1 MPGKSQNRGR
11 LTAYC
16 HPPTAY
22 SRRSGE
28 RRGSPVILA
37 SRARVPA
44 RRGRVNPAARAHVQ
58 CLRPAGGVK
67 VSGPRDLRAHPRRVA
82 AKGSEDEKTMGVW
95 ARLKRSLRAVF
106 GGIIEKTEDP
116 ELILQQ
122 TIRDMRD
129 RVPELNNSV
138 AQVMATEKL
147 LAKNKERLE
156 TQVVD
161 LDSKI
166 RASGK
171 MGRDDIATAYIG
183 QVQQGQLNL
192 QKASQQLEHA
202 NLASKQ
208 ALKAR
213 DNYVLQMQ
221 RRTAEAMQLI
231 NQSKQAKLQEQL
243 AQTMESFELGDDAST
258 SNEMRDKID
267 RRAAAAEAK
276 MQLGAASV
284 DTQMQD
290 IEREAMDM
298 QLQDKLLAYKRDM
311 GLLGTGTSAPAPQ
324 ALPAE
329 GETTSGGQNGTGG
342 GHVS

>member
-1 MPGKSQNRGR
+1 
-11 LTAYC
+11 
-16 HPPTAY
+16 
-22 SRRSGE
+22 
-28 RRGSPVILA
+28 
-37 SRARVPA
+37 
-44 RRGRVNPAARAHVQ
+44 
-58 CLRPAGGVK
+58 
-67 VSGPRDLRAHPRRVA
+67 
-82 AKGSEDEKTMGVW
+82 MGLW
-95 ARLKRSLRAVF
+95 TRMKRSLRALF
-106 GGIIEKTEDP
+106 GGVIEKTEDP

-166 RASGK
+166 KASVK

-183 QVQQGQLNL
+183 QLQQAQLDL
-192 QKASQQLEHA
+192 QKTSQQLEHA

-243 AQTMESFELGDDAST
+243 AQTMESFQLGDDAST
-258 SNEMRDKID
+258 FNEMRDKID

-284 DTQMQD
+284 DNQMQD

-298 QLQDKLLAYKRDM
+298 QLQDKLLAYKREM
-311 GLLGTGTSAPAPQ
+311 GLLPAANTAPA
-324 ALPAE
+324 ALPAQ
-329 GETTSGGQNGTGG
+329 GETS
-342 GHVS
+342 

>member
-1 MPGKSQNRGR
+1 MG
-11 LTAYC
+11 LW
-16 HPPTAY
+16 
-22 SRRSGE
+22 SR
-28 RRGSPVILA
+28 V
-37 SRARVPA
+37 
-44 RRGRVNPAARAHVQ
+44 
-58 CLRPAGGVK
+58 
-67 VSGPRDLRAHPRRVA
+67 
-82 AKGSEDEKTMGVW
+82 
-95 ARLKRSLRAVF
+95 KRSMRALF
-106 GGIIEKTEDP
+106 GGMIEATENP
-116 ELILQQ
+116 ELVLQQ

-147 LAKNKERLE
+147 LGKSKERLE

-166 RASGK
+166 RASVK

-183 QVQQGQLNL
+183 QLQQAQMDL
-192 QKASQQLEHA
+192 QKTGQQLEHA
-202 NLASKQ
+202 TLASKQ

-231 NQSKQAKLQEQL
+231 NQSKQARLQEQL
-243 AQTMESFELGDDAST
+243 AQTMESFQIGDDAST
-258 SNEMRDKID
+258 FNEMRDKID

-284 DTQMQD
+284 DNQMQD

-298 QLQDKLLAYKRDM
+298 QLQDKLLSYKRDM
-311 GLLGTGTSAPAPQ
+311 GLLPAGTPGTPA

-329 GETTSGGQNGTGG
+329 GQTTSNDSAEQGDRGN
-342 GHVS
+342 

>member
-1 MPGKSQNRGR
+1 
-11 LTAYC
+11 
-16 HPPTAY
+16 
-22 SRRSGE
+22 
-28 RRGSPVILA
+28 
-37 SRARVPA
+37 
-44 RRGRVNPAARAHVQ
+44 
-58 CLRPAGGVK
+58 
-67 VSGPRDLRAHPRRVA
+67 
-82 AKGSEDEKTMGVW
+82 MGIW
-95 ARLKRSLRAVF
+95 TRMKRSMRALF

-166 RASGK
+166 RASVK

-183 QVQQGQLNL
+183 QLQQAQLDL
-192 QKASQQLEHA
+192 QKTSQQLEHA
-202 NLASKQ
+202 NSASKQ

-231 NQSKQAKLQEQL
+231 NTSKQAKLQEQL
-243 AQTMESFELGDDAST
+243 AQTMESFQLGDDAST
-258 SNEMRDKID
+258 FNEMRDKID

-276 MQLGAASV
+276 MQLGSANV

-311 GLLGTGTSAPAPQ
+311 GLLGAGAAAPTA
-324 ALPAE
+324 A
-329 GETTSGGQNGTGG
+329 GS
-342 GHVS
+342 SR

>member
-1 MPGKSQNRGR
+1 
-11 LTAYC
+11 
-16 HPPTAY
+16 
-22 SRRSGE
+22 
-28 RRGSPVILA
+28 
-37 SRARVPA
+37 
-44 RRGRVNPAARAHVQ
+44 
-58 CLRPAGGVK
+58 
-67 VSGPRDLRAHPRRVA
+67 
-82 AKGSEDEKTMGVW
+82 
-95 ARLKRSLRAVF
+95 
-106 GGIIEKTEDP
+106 
-116 ELILQQ
+116 
-122 TIRDMRD
+122 MRD

-161 LDSKI
+161 IDSKI
-166 RASGK
+166 RASVK

-183 QVQQGQLNL
+183 QLQQTQVDLLKTG
-192 QKASQQLEHA
+192 QQLEYA
-202 NLASKQ
+202 TLASKQ

-243 AQTMESFELGDDAST
+243 AQTMESFQLGDDAST
-258 SNEMRDKID
+258 FNEMRDKID

-284 DTQMQD
+284 DNQMQD

-298 QLQDKLLAYKRDM
+298 QLQDKLLAYKRDL
-311 GLLGTGTSAPAPQ
+311 GLLPAAAGASSPQ
-324 ALPAE
+324 ALPAS
-329 GETTSGGQNGTGG
+329 GETSEQSGEVVNNGSRTS
-342 GHVS
+342 

>member
-1 MPGKSQNRGR
+1 
-11 LTAYC
+11 
-16 HPPTAY
+16 
-22 SRRSGE
+22 
-28 RRGSPVILA
+28 
-37 SRARVPA
+37 
-44 RRGRVNPAARAHVQ
+44 
-58 CLRPAGGVK
+58 
-67 VSGPRDLRAHPRRVA
+67 
-82 AKGSEDEKTMGVW
+82 MGLW
-95 ARLKRSLRAVF
+95 TRMKRSMRALF
-106 GGIIEKTEDP
+106 GGFIEKTEDP

-129 RVPELNNSV
+129 RVPDLNNSV

-166 RASGK
+166 RASVK

-183 QVQQGQLNL
+183 QLQQAQIDL
-192 QKASQQLEHA
+192 QKTAQQLEHA

-243 AQTMESFELGDDAST
+243 AQTMESFQIGDDAST
-258 SNEMRDKID
+258 FNEMRDKID

-284 DTQMQD
+284 DTQMQE
-290 IEREAMDM
+290 IEREALDM
-298 QLQDKLLAYKRDM
+298 QLQDRLLEYKRDM
-311 GLLGTGTSAPAPQ
+311 GLLGSGSSASSPQ

-329 GETTSGGQNGTGG
+329 GESTHTGNNGTGG
-342 GHVS
+342 SRTG

>member
-1 MPGKSQNRGR
+1 MG
-11 LTAYC
+11 LW
-16 HPPTAY
+16 
-22 SRRSGE
+22 SR
-28 RRGSPVILA
+28 V
-37 SRARVPA
+37 
-44 RRGRVNPAARAHVQ
+44 
-58 CLRPAGGVK
+58 
-67 VSGPRDLRAHPRRVA
+67 
-82 AKGSEDEKTMGVW
+82 
-95 ARLKRSLRAVF
+95 KRSMRALF

-147 LAKNKERLE
+147 LAKSKERLE
-156 TQVVD
+156 SQVVE

-166 RASGK
+166 RASVK
-171 MGRDDIATAYIG
+171 MNRDDIATAYIG
-183 QVQQGQLNL
+183 QLQQAQMDL
-192 QKASQQLEHA
+192 QKTSQQLEHA
-202 NLASKQ
+202 SLASKQ

-243 AQTMESFELGDDAST
+243 AQTMASFQLGDDAST
-258 SNEMRDKID
+258 FNEMRDKID

-276 MQLGAASV
+276 LQLGSASV
-284 DTQMQD
+284 DTHMQE
-290 IEREAMDM
+290 IEHEALNM
-298 QLQDKLLAYKRDM
+298 QLQDKLAAYKKEM
-311 GLLGTGTSAPAPQ
+311 GLLPSASETQQ

-329 GETTSGGQNGTGG
+329 GETGANRAPAIISEGSSNN
-342 GHVS
+342 

>member
-1 MPGKSQNRGR
+1 MG
-11 LTAYC
+11 LW
-16 HPPTAY
+16 
-22 SRRSGE
+22 SR
-28 RRGSPVILA
+28 V
-37 SRARVPA
+37 
-44 RRGRVNPAARAHVQ
+44 
-58 CLRPAGGVK
+58 
-67 VSGPRDLRAHPRRVA
+67 
-82 AKGSEDEKTMGVW
+82 
-95 ARLKRSLRAVF
+95 KRSVRALF
-106 GGIIEKTEDP
+106 GGLIEATENP
-116 ELILQQ
+116 ELVLQQ

-147 LAKNKERLE
+147 LGKSKERLE

-166 RASGK
+166 RASVK

-183 QVQQGQLNL
+183 QLQQAQMDL
-192 QKASQQLEHA
+192 QKTSQQLEHA
-202 NLASKQ
+202 TLASKQ

-243 AQTMESFELGDDAST
+243 AQTMESFQIGDDAST
-258 SNEMRDKID
+258 FNEMRDKID

-284 DTQMQD
+284 DNQMQE

-298 QLQDKLLAYKRDM
+298 QLQDKLLSYKRDM
-311 GLLGTGTSAPAPQ
+311 GLLPASTSDGAQQ
-324 ALPAE
+324 ALPAA
-329 GETTSGGQNGTGG
+329 GETNASDQKSAVLNNGR
-342 GHVS
+342 HNN

>member
-1 MPGKSQNRGR
+1 
-11 LTAYC
+11 
-16 HPPTAY
+16 
-22 SRRSGE
+22 
-28 RRGSPVILA
+28 
-37 SRARVPA
+37 
-44 RRGRVNPAARAHVQ
+44 
-58 CLRPAGGVK
+58 
-67 VSGPRDLRAHPRRVA
+67 
-82 AKGSEDEKTMGVW
+82 MGLW
-95 ARLKRSLRAVF
+95 TRMKRSMRALF

-156 TQVVD
+156 SQVVD

-166 RASGK
+166 RASVK

-183 QVQQGQLNL
+183 QLQQAQVDLT
-192 QKASQQLEHA
+192 KTSQQLEHA

-243 AQTMESFELGDDAST
+243 AQTMESFQLGDDAST
-258 SNEMRDKID
+258 FNEMRDKID

-298 QLQDKLLAYKRDM
+298 QLQDKLLAYKKDM
-311 GLLGTGTSAPAPQ
+311 GLLGAGTSCSSAAS
-324 ALPAE
+324 
-329 GETTSGGQNGTGG
+329 TTGG
-342 GHVS
+342 R

>member
-1 MPGKSQNRGR
+1 
-11 LTAYC
+11 
-16 HPPTAY
+16 
-22 SRRSGE
+22 
-28 RRGSPVILA
+28 
-37 SRARVPA
+37 
-44 RRGRVNPAARAHVQ
+44 
-58 CLRPAGGVK
+58 
-67 VSGPRDLRAHPRRVA
+67 
-82 AKGSEDEKTMGVW
+82 MGLW
-95 ARLKRSLRAVF
+95 TRMKRSVRSLF

-129 RVPELNNSV
+129 RVPDLNNSV

-147 LAKNKERLE
+147 LAKNKERLDA
-156 TQVVD
+156 QVVD

-166 RASGK
+166 RASVK

-183 QVQQGQLNL
+183 QLQQAQIDR
-192 QKASQQLEHA
+192 QKTSQQLEHA
-202 NLASKQ
+202 TLASKQ

-243 AQTMESFELGDDAST
+243 AQTMESFQLGDDAST
-258 SNEMRDKID
+258 FNEMRDKID

-276 MQLGAASV
+276 MQLGTASV
-284 DTQMQD
+284 DTQMQE
-290 IEREAMDM
+290 IEREALDM
-298 QLQDKLLAYKRDM
+298 QLADRLLEYKRDM
-311 GLLGTGTSAPAPQ
+311 GLLGAGSSASAPQ

-329 GETTSGGQNGTGG
+329 GESSHSGNNGTGG
-342 GHVS
+342 GHTG

>member
-1 MPGKSQNRGR
+1 MG
-11 LTAYC
+11 LW
-16 HPPTAY
+16 
-22 SRRSGE
+22 SR
-28 RRGSPVILA
+28 V
-37 SRARVPA
+37 
-44 RRGRVNPAARAHVQ
+44 
-58 CLRPAGGVK
+58 
-67 VSGPRDLRAHPRRVA
+67 
-82 AKGSEDEKTMGVW
+82 
-95 ARLKRSLRAVF
+95 KRSMRALF

-147 LAKNKERLE
+147 LAKSKERLE

-166 RASGK
+166 RASVK
-171 MGRDDIATAYIG
+171 MNRDDIATAYIG
-183 QVQQGQLNL
+183 QLQQAQMDL
-192 QKASQQLEHA
+192 QKTSQQLEHA
-202 NLASKQ
+202 GLASKQ

-243 AQTMESFELGDDAST
+243 AQTMASFQLGDDAST
-258 SNEMRDKID
+258 FSEMRDKID

-276 MQLGAASV
+276 LQLGSASV
-284 DTQMQD
+284 DSHMQE
-290 IEREAMDM
+290 IEHEALNM
-298 QLQDKLLAYKRDM
+298 QLQDKLLAYKQEM
-311 GLLGTGTSAPAPQ
+311 GLLGAAPSATP

-329 GETTSGGQNGTGG
+329 GETGANRSSAIITEGSSNN
-342 GHVS
+342 

>member
-1 MPGKSQNRGR
+1 
-11 LTAYC
+11 
-16 HPPTAY
+16 
-22 SRRSGE
+22 
-28 RRGSPVILA
+28 
-37 SRARVPA
+37 
-44 RRGRVNPAARAHVQ
+44 
-58 CLRPAGGVK
+58 
-67 VSGPRDLRAHPRRVA
+67 
-82 AKGSEDEKTMGVW
+82 MGLW
-95 ARLKRSLRAVF
+95 TRMKRSVRALF

-166 RASGK
+166 RASVK

-183 QVQQGQLNL
+183 QLQQAQIDL
-192 QKASQQLEHA
+192 QKTAQQLEHA

-243 AQTMESFELGDDAST
+243 AQTMESFQLGDDAST
-258 SNEMRDKID
+258 FNEMRDKID

-276 MQLGAASV
+276 MQLGAANV
-284 DTQMQD
+284 DTKMQD
-290 IEREAMDM
+290 IEREALDM

-311 GLLGTGTSAPAPQ
+311 GLLGTGTGAATP

-329 GETTSGGQNGTGG
+329 GETAGGGQNGTGG
-342 GHVS
+342 QRS

>member
-1 MPGKSQNRGR
+1 MG
-11 LTAYC
+11 LWT
-16 HPPTAY
+16 
-22 SRRSGE
+22 
-28 RRGSPVILA
+28 
-37 SRARVPA
+37 RV
-44 RRGRVNPAARAHVQ
+44 
-58 CLRPAGGVK
+58 
-67 VSGPRDLRAHPRRVA
+67 
-82 AKGSEDEKTMGVW
+82 
-95 ARLKRSLRAVF
+95 KRSMRALF
-106 GGIIEKTEDP
+106 GGIVEKTEDP

-129 RVPELNNSV
+129 RIPDLNNSV

-166 RASGK
+166 KASVK

-183 QVQQGQLNL
+183 QLSQAQVDL
-192 QKASQQLEHA
+192 QKTGHQLEHA
-202 NLASKQ
+202 TLASKQ

-221 RRTAEAMQLI
+221 RRSAEAMQLI

-243 AQTMESFELGDDAST
+243 AQTMEAFQLGDDAST
-258 SNEMRDKID
+258 FNEMRDKID

-284 DTQMQD
+284 DNQMQE

-298 QLQDKLLAYKRDM
+298 QLQDKLLDYKRQM
-311 GLLGTGTSAPAPQ
+311 GLLPAATDTSTPQ
-324 ALPAE
+324 ALPAQ
-329 GETTSGGQNGTGG
+329 GETSSQ
-342 GHVS
+342 

>member
-1 MPGKSQNRGR
+1 M
-11 LTAYC
+11 
-16 HPPTAY
+16 
-22 SRRSGE
+22 
-28 RRGSPVILA
+28 
-37 SRARVPA
+37 
-44 RRGRVNPAARAHVQ
+44 
-58 CLRPAGGVK
+58 
-67 VSGPRDLRAHPRRVA
+67 
-82 AKGSEDEKTMGVW
+82 
-95 ARLKRSLRAVF
+95 KRSMRALF

-166 RASGK
+166 RASVK

-183 QVQQGQLNL
+183 QLQQAQLDL
-192 QKASQQLEHA
+192 QKTSQQLEHA

-221 RRTAEAMQLI
+221 RRTGEAMQLI

-243 AQTMESFELGDDAST
+243 AQTMESFQIGDDAST
-258 SNEMRDKID
+258 FNEMRDKID

-276 MQLGAASV
+276 MQLGSASV
-284 DTQMQD
+284 DTQMQE
-290 IEREAMDM
+290 IEREALDM

-311 GLLGTGTSAPAPQ
+311 GLLGPATGAATPQ

-329 GETTSGGQNGTGG
+329 GETTSGSQNGTGG
-342 GHVS
+342 AS